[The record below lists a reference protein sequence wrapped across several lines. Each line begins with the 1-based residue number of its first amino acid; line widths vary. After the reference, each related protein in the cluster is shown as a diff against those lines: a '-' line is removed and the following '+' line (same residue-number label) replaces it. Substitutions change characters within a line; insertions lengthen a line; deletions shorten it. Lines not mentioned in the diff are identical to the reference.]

1 MNYYAWKM
9 RAPRSQQFSPHINI
23 RHLWQLKKI
32 KILGAILGLNS
43 SANPAHLPQKWTKWA
58 ELAVLAVGNAFF
70 VYLTFPIVWSVPISA
85 IKKVLE
91 FYIFCKVMEISKIS
105 LISSQ
110 QSFQFFK
117 KSKKKR
123 IINSRTEA

>member
-1 MNYYAWKM
+1 MLEKCELY
-9 RAPRSQQFSPHINI
+9 S
-23 RHLWQLKKI
+23 LVD
-32 KILGAILGLNS
+32 S
-43 SANPAHLPQKWTKWA
+43 SANPAHLPQKWIKWA
-58 ELAVLAVGNAFF
+58 ELAVPAVGNAFF

-91 FYIFCKVMEISKIS
+91 FYLFCKIMEFSKIS

-117 KSKKKR
+117 KSKKKKNHKFKNR
-123 IINSRTEA
+123 GLKRV